1 MDRLR
6 GPGWAIG
13 HGGPAGLLT
22 ALLGLTGLVLAG
34 CNNASTAAAP
44 SSSSSSS
51 SSSFSSSS
59 SASPGFSVPGTHRTT
74 TTYQVSTTVS
84 TVVVVGHT
92 GNVTV
97 TGGSGPGV
105 SVTEQADYSRMPPTT
120 TRTISANT
128 LTVTYSCPTQVVCGV
143 AYTLEVPHGAAVQ
156 VSTAAGTVRLS
167 GLAGSVTAKADVGL
181 ISATGLTCASASL
194 STNVGAISASFA
206 AAPATVQASA
216 NVGAITL
223 HVPGTASYKVTAD
236 AHVGKATVSTAQD
249 PSSAH
254 AITATTDVGAILI
267 APSS

>member
-6 GPGWAIG
+6 GPRWAIG

-44 SSSSSSS
+44 SASASSSPSS
-51 SSSFSSSS
+51 SSSS

-74 TTYQVSTTVS
+74 TTYQVSTPVS

-97 TGGSGPGV
+97 TGGSGPSI
-105 SVTEQADYSRMPPTT
+105 SVTQQADYSSMPPTT
-120 TRTISANT
+120 TRTISGNT

-143 AYTLEVPHGAAVQ
+143 AYTLDVPRGAAVQ
-156 VSTAAGTVRLS
+156 VSTGAGTVRLS
-167 GLAGSVTAKADVGL
+167 GLAGSVTARADVGL
-181 ISATGLTCASASL
+181 ISATGLTGASASL

>member
-1 MDRLR
+1 MDRVR
-6 GPGWAIG
+6 GPRQASGRA
-13 HGGPAGLLT
+13 GPAALLT
-22 ALLGLTGLVLAG
+22 GLLGLTGLVLAG
-34 CNNASTAAAP
+34 CHGTSTAAAP
-44 SSSSSSS
+44 SSSPSSSS
-51 SSSFSSSS
+51 SSL
-59 SASPGFSVPGTHRTT
+59 ASPGLSVPGTHRTT
-74 TTYQVSTTVS
+74 TTYHVSTPVS

-97 TGGSGPGV
+97 TGASGPGV
-105 SVTEQADYSRMPPTT
+105 SVTQQADYSRTPPTS
-120 TRTISANT
+120 TRAISGNT

-143 AYTLEVPHGAAVQ
+143 AYTLEVPHGAAVE
-156 VSTAAGTVRLS
+156 VSTGAGAVRLS

-206 AAPATVQASA
+206 AAPTTVQASA

-223 HVPGTASYKVTAD
+223 HVPGTTSYKVTAD
-236 AHVGKATVSTAQD
+236 ARVGKATVSTTQD

-254 AITATTDVGAILI
+254 AITATTDVGAILV